1 MKAASILRCLR
12 RLPEIMSVEIVTFG
26 CRLNAFE
33 SEVVGVEAERA
44 GLTDTIVIN
53 SCAVTSEA
61 VAQARQSIRRL
72 KRERPEVRI
81 VVTGCAAQTQPE
93 MFGSMAEVDRVVGN
107 DDKMRGETWLKT
119 RAAFDTEPKFGIP
132 AGEKIAVADIMAVRE
147 MAPHLLEGFQ
157 KGLPRAFVQVQN
169 GCDHRCTFCII
180 PYGRGNSRSVP
191 MGAVVAQVRTLVER
205 GHAEIVL
212 TGVDLTSYGAD
223 LPGTPKLGQLTKQIL
238 RHVPELKRL
247 RISSVD
253 SIEVDSDL
261 FDVIAGDDRL
271 MPHLHLSLQSGDDL
285 VLKRMKR
292 RHSRQDAIDFCS
304 RVRRLRPDI
313 ALGADIIAGFPTETE
328 EMFSRSLDLIEACEL
343 TFLHVFPYSPRPGT
357 PASRMPQVA
366 GDQIRDRARRLRA
379 AGEAALRKRL
389 ASEIGAT
396 RQVLIESATQ
406 GRTEHFLPVA
416 ISGEA
421 PGAVRAVVVKGSDG
435 ARLMV

>member
-1 MKAASILRCLR
+1 
-12 RLPEIMSVEIVTFG
+12 MSVEIVTFG

-33 SEVVGVEAERA
+33 SEVVRVEAERA
-44 GLTDTIVIN
+44 GLTETVVIN
-53 SCAVTSEA
+53 SCAVTNEA

-72 KRERPEVRI
+72 KRERPHLRI
-81 VVTGCAAQTQPE
+81 VVTGCAAQTQAE
-93 MFGSMAEVDRVVGN
+93 MFAGMAEVDRVVGN
-107 DDKMRGETWLKT
+107 DDKMHVGTWRET
-119 RAAFDTEPKFGIP
+119 RAVLDSVAEFGV
-132 AGEKIAVADIMAVRE
+132 ATGEKIAVADIMTVRE

-157 KGLPRAFVQVQN
+157 NGLPRVFVQVQN

-191 MGAVVAQVRTLVER
+191 MGAVVAQIRALVQR

-253 SIEVDSDL
+253 SIEVDRDL
-261 FDVIAGDDRL
+261 LDVIAEDERL

-285 VLKRMKR
+285 ILKRMKR
-292 RHSRQDAIDFCS
+292 RHSRKEAIDFCAQ
-304 RVRRLRPDI
+304 VRRLRQDI

-328 EMFSRSLDLIEACEL
+328 EMFARSLDLLGECDL

-357 PASRMPQVA
+357 PAARMPQV
-366 GDQIRDRARRLRA
+366 DRQEIRERASRLRA
-379 AGEAALRKRL
+379 AGEAALQRRL
-389 ASEIGAT
+389 ASEVGAT

-406 GRTEHFLPVA
+406 GRTEHFLPVSIGGA
-416 ISGEA
+416 T
-421 PGAVRAVVVKGSDG
+421 PGVVQSVVVKGSDG
-435 ARLMV
+435 ARLTV

>member
-1 MKAASILRCLR
+1 
-12 RLPEIMSVEIVTFG
+12 MSVEIVTFG

-33 SEVVGVEAERA
+33 SEVVRVEAARA
-44 GLTDTIVIN
+44 GLTETVIIN

-72 KRERPEVRI
+72 KRERPELRI
-81 VVTGCAAQTQPE
+81 VVTGCAAQTQAE
-93 MFGSMAEVDRVVGN
+93 MFADMVEVDRVVGN
-107 DDKMRGETWLKT
+107 DDKMRGESWRKT
-119 RAAFDTEPKFGIP
+119 RAAFDASAKFGIP
-132 AGEKIAVADIMAVRE
+132 ASEKIAVADIMAVSE

-157 KGLPRAFVQVQN
+157 KGLPRVFVQVQN

-191 MGAVVAQVRTLVER
+191 MGAVVAQVRALVER

-223 LPGTPKLGQLTKQIL
+223 LPGTPKLGQLTRQIL
-238 RHVPELKRL
+238 RHVPELRRL

-253 SIEVDSDL
+253 SIEVDRDL
-261 FDVIAGDDRL
+261 LDVIADDERL

-285 VLKRMKR
+285 ILKRMKR
-292 RHSRQDAIDFCS
+292 RHSRKNAIDFCAQ
-304 RVRRLRPDI
+304 VRRLRPDI

-328 EMFSRSLDLIEACEL
+328 EMFARSQDLVGECGL

-357 PASRMPQVA
+357 PAARMPQVS
-366 GDQIRDRARRLRA
+366 GREIRDRAGRLRA
-379 AGEAALRKRL
+379 AGEAALRRRL
-389 ASEIGAT
+389 QSEIGAT

-421 PGAVRAVVVKGSDG
+421 PGAVRTLVVKGSDG
-435 ARLMV
+435 ARLTV